1 MIMAMPRE
9 VARVGGDVKKWV
21 KDEQVTTDQDKR
33 SHRQQTL
40 GPVVPTVHAG
50 QWHASAEP
58 LRPRPR
64 DRDHFHPAHVSFIRA
79 ATHANVE
86 CFPSY

>member
-21 KDEQVTTDQDKR
+21 KDEQVTTDQDKC
-33 SHRQQTL
+33 SHRQQTP
-40 GPVVPTVHAG
+40 G
-50 QWHASAEP
+50 ASGAYRTGRPEP

-79 ATHANVE
+79 ATHANME